1 MAGYVP
7 LEIEQWS
14 TFSRVITVKQADG
27 NAQNLVGYL
36 ANTQMRRSHYSI
48 NSNTV
53 TTIIT
58 DPSNGQITLSMTA
71 ANTGLL
77 IPGRYVFDT
86 TTTSQAGVVQRMIE
100 GIVVVNPG
108 VTH

>member
-14 TFSRVITVKQADG
+14 NFSRVITIKQADG
-27 NAQNLVGYL
+27 SAQNLVGYF
-36 ANTQMRRSHYSI
+36 ANTKMRRSHYSEH
-48 NSNTV
+48 SNTV

-71 ANTGLL
+71 ANTGGL

-86 TTTSQAGVVQRMIE
+86 TTTTSGGVVQRMIE

>member
-7 LEIEQWS
+7 LEIEQHA
-14 TFSRVITVKQADG
+14 TFSRVITVKTANG
-27 NAQNLVGYL
+27 AAQNLVGFT
-36 ANTQMRRSHYSI
+36 ANTKMRRSYYSE
-48 NSNTV
+48 SANTI
-53 TTIIT
+53 TTDIT

-77 IPGRYVFDT
+77 IAGRYVFDT
-86 TTTSQAGVVQRMIE
+86 TTTTSGGIVQRIIE

>member
-27 NAQNLVGYL
+27 SAQNLVGF
-36 ANTQMRRSHYSI
+36 TVSSQMRKSPYSLTAI
-48 NSNTV
+48 
-53 TTIIT
+53 TIPAT
-58 DPSNGQITLSMTA
+58 LSDPANGQITLSMTA
-71 ANTGLL
+71 ANTGNVGS
-77 IPGRYVFDT
+77 GRYLYDVLT
-86 TTTSQAGVVQRMIE
+86 VGGGVTQRIIE